1 MLNFILFLLFI
12 LLIINDNKDKLQE
25 LTKFQRVGIAIT
37 FLGVLAVV
45 TSCIYYGGHWLAGH
59 FNSTFISYAIFILV
73 VIVSIYGGRVLLN
86 TLIYRISKGVFLGS
100 GK

>member
-12 LLIINDNKDKLQE
+12 LFIINDNKEKLKE
-25 LTKFQRVGIAIT
+25 LTNLQRVGIAIT
-37 FLGVLAVV
+37 FIGVLAVV

-59 FNSTFISYAIFILV
+59 FNSTFISYAIFIIV
-73 VIVSIYGGRVLLN
+73 VIISIYGGRWLLF
-86 TLIYRISKGVFLGS
+86 TLINWISKGVFLGS